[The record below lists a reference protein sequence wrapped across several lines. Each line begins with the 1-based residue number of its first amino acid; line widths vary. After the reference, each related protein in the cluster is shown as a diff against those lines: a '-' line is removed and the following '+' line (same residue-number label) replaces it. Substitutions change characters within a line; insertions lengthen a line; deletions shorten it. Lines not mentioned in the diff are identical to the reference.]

1 MDIKYYA
8 FGGHMLIS
16 LQERDESFL
25 EKVDQEHASG
35 FGGKIFALTEMEPE
49 KSRGSFCVS
58 SPSQLFMKEETL
70 ELLLRKAG
78 HAGIPDWLDL
88 AIQEKRVFS
97 LNTSWRGWED
107 KLQEKSEIKKKTLSL
122 VGLGD
127 VGGILCSGLRL
138 LGSDS
143 ISKIKIFDMD
153 ANKLVRW
160 ELECNS
166 ILPAENNLG
175 YPEIVRTTADDIFN
189 CDVFVFC
196 VSVGVP
202 GIGKEETDVR
212 LAQLKGNSEIIS
224 HYARLARASGF
235 KGLFAVVSDP
245 VDMLCSAAFLASNRN
260 ESGELDFLGLAP
272 EQIKG
277 YGLGVMYARA
287 AYYSKDL
294 NRSESFLQEGRAFGP
309 HGQGLIIAD
318 SISSYDETASS
329 YLTSKAAAS
338 NLEVRSAGFKPYIAP
353 ALSSGSLSILATIRG
368 GWHYS
373 TNFIGGVY
381 MGSRNRELDSAIEF
395 ETYDMPPL
403 LYKKL
408 EETYN
413 YIKDYA

>member
-1 MDIKYYA
+1 MDIKYYT

-16 LQERDESFL
+16 LTEREESFL
-25 EKVDQEHASG
+25 EKVDQEYAAG
-35 FGGKIFALTEMEPE
+35 FGGKIFALTEMEPV
-49 KSRGSFCVS
+49 KSRRSFCVS
-58 SPSQLFMKEETL
+58 SPSQLFLLEETL
-70 ELLLRKAG
+70 ELLLVKAG
-78 HAGIPDWLDL
+78 QPGIPAWLDI
-88 AIQEKRVFS
+88 AIREKRVFS
-97 LNTSWRGWED
+97 LNTSWRGWQD
-107 KLQEKSEIKKKTLSL
+107 SLQEKPETRKKTLSL
-122 VGLGD
+122 AGLGD

-143 ISKIKIFDMD
+143 ISKIKIFDLD
-153 ANKLVRW
+153 TNKLVRW

-166 ILPAENNLG
+166 ILPPENNLD

-189 CDVFVFC
+189 CDVFMFC

-202 GIGKEETDVR
+202 SVGKEETDVR
-212 LAQLKGNSEIIS
+212 LAQLRGNSAIVS

-235 KGLFAVVSDP
+235 KGIFAVVSDP

-260 ESGELDFLGLAP
+260 ECGELDFLGLAP

-287 AYYSKDL
+287 AYYARDL
-294 NRSESFLQEGRAFGP
+294 NLSESFLREGRAFGP

-338 NLEVRSAGFKPYIAP
+338 NLDVRSAGFKPYIAP
-353 ALSSGSLSILATIRG
+353 ALSSGSLSILATIKG

-373 TNFIGGVY
+373 ANFIGGVY
-381 MGSRNRELDSAIEF
+381 MGARNRELDSAIEF
-395 ETYDMPPL
+395 ETYMMPPQ

-413 YIKDYA
+413 YLRDYI

>member
-1 MDIKYYA
+1 MDIKYYT
-8 FGGHMLIS
+8 FSGHMLIS
-16 LQERDESFL
+16 LKEREESFL
-25 EKVDQEHASG
+25 EKVDQEYAAG
-35 FGGKIFALTEMEPE
+35 FGGKIFALTEMEPV
-49 KSRGSFCVS
+49 KSRRSFCVS
-58 SPSQLFMKEETL
+58 SPSQLFLSEETL
-70 ELLLRKAG
+70 DMLLVKAG
-78 HAGIPDWLDL
+78 QPGIPAWLDL
-88 AIQEKRVFS
+88 AIREKRVFS
-97 LNTSWRGWED
+97 LNTSWRGWQD
-107 KLQEKSEIKKKTLSL
+107 SLQEKPETRKKTLSL
-122 VGLGD
+122 AGLGD

-143 ISKIKIFDMD
+143 ISKIKIFDLD
-153 ANKLVRW
+153 TNKLIRW

-166 ILPAENNLG
+166 ILPPENNLD

-202 GIGKEETDVR
+202 SVGKEETDVR
-212 LAQLKGNSEIIS
+212 LAQLRGNSAIIS
-224 HYARLARASGF
+224 HYARLARESGF
-235 KGLFAVVSDP
+235 KGIFAVVSDP

-287 AYYSKDL
+287 AYYARDL
-294 NRSESFLQEGRAFGP
+294 NRSESFLREGRAFGP

-338 NLEVRSAGFKPYIAP
+338 NLDVRSAGFKPYIAP
-353 ALSSGSLSILATIRG
+353 ALSSGSLSILATIKG

-373 TNFIGGVY
+373 ANFIGGVY
-381 MGSRNRELDSAIEF
+381 MGARNRELDSAIEF
-395 ETYDMPPL
+395 ETYMMPPQ

-413 YIKDYA
+413 YLRDYI

>member
-1 MDIKYYA
+1 MDIKCYTY
-8 FGGHMLIS
+8 GGHMLIS
-16 LQERDESFL
+16 LTERDESFL
-25 EKVDQEHASG
+25 EKSDLGYAEG
-35 FGGKIFALTEMEPE
+35 FGGKIFALTEMEPL
-49 KSRGSFCVS
+49 KSRRSFCVS
-58 SPSQLFMKEETL
+58 SPSQLFLKEETL
-70 ELLLRKAG
+70 ELLVKADQP
-78 HAGIPDWLDL
+78 GIPAWLDL
-88 AIQEKRVFS
+88 AIREKRVFS
-97 LNTSWRGWED
+97 LNTCWRGWQD
-107 KLQEKSEIKKKTLSL
+107 SLQEKPAAKKKSLSL
-122 VGLGD
+122 AGLGD

-143 ISKIKIFDMD
+143 ISKIKIFDLD
-153 ANKLVRW
+153 TDKLVRW

-166 ILPAENNLG
+166 ILPPENNFD
-175 YPEIVRTTADDIFN
+175 YPEIVRTTAADLFN

-202 GIGKEETDVR
+202 SVGKEETDVR
-212 LAQLKGNSEIIS
+212 LAQLRGNSVIIS
-224 HYARLARASGF
+224 HYAKLARESGF

-260 ESGELDFLGLAP
+260 ESGELDLLGLAP

-287 AYYSKDL
+287 AYYARDL
-294 NRSESFLQEGRAFGP
+294 GRSESFLQEGRAFGP

-318 SISSYDETASS
+318 SITNYDETASA

-353 ALSSGSLSILATIRG
+353 ALSSGSLSILATIKG

-381 MGSRNRELDSAIEF
+381 MGSRNRELGSAIEF
-395 ETYDMPPL
+395 ENYMMPPP

-413 YIKDYA
+413 YLRDYI

>member
-1 MDIKYYA
+1 MDIKYYTC
-8 FGGHMLIS
+8 GGRMLIS
-16 LQERDESFL
+16 LKERKEAFL
-25 EKVDQEHASG
+25 AQADQEYASG
-35 FGGKIFALTEMEPE
+35 FSGEIFALTEMEPA
-49 KSRGSFCVS
+49 KSRRSFCVS
-58 SPSQLFMKEETL
+58 SPSQLFLGEETL
-70 ELLLRKAG
+70 ELLLVKAG
-78 HAGIPDWLDL
+78 EARIPDWLER
-88 AIQEKRVFS
+88 AIRERRVFS
-97 LNTSWRGWED
+97 LNTSWRGWQ
-107 KLQEKSEIKKKTLSL
+107 KILQEKPAGIKKTLSL
-122 VGLGD
+122 AGLGD

-153 ANKLVRW
+153 INKLVRW

-166 ILPAENNLG
+166 ILPPENNLG

-202 GIGKEETDVR
+202 SVGKEETDVR

-224 HYARLARASGF
+224 HYARLARAAGF

-245 VDMLCSAAFLASNRN
+245 VDMLCSIAFLASNRN

-287 AYYSKDL
+287 AYYSRDL
-294 NRSESFLQEGRAFGP
+294 GRSENFLEEGRAFGP

-318 SISSYDETASS
+318 SIRGYDENASS

-381 MGSRNRELDSAIEF
+381 MGSRNRELDSGIEF
-395 ETYDMPPL
+395 ETYDMPPQ

-413 YIKDYA
+413 YLRDYI

>member
-1 MDIKYYA
+1 MDIKYYT
-8 FGGHMLIS
+8 FSGHMLIS
-16 LQERDESFL
+16 LTEREESFL
-25 EKVDQEHASG
+25 EKVDQEYASG
-35 FGGKIFALTEMEPE
+35 FGGKIFALTEMEPV
-49 KSRGSFCVS
+49 KSRRSFCVS
-58 SPSQLFMKEETL
+58 SPSQLFLSEETL
-70 ELLLRKAG
+70 ELLLVRAG
-78 HAGIPDWLDL
+78 QPGIPAWLDL
-88 AIQEKRVFS
+88 AIREKRVFS
-97 LNTSWRGWED
+97 LNTSWRGWQD
-107 KLQEKSEIKKKTLSL
+107 SLQEKPETIKKTLSL
-122 VGLGD
+122 AGLGD

-143 ISKIKIFDMD
+143 ISKIKIFDLD
-153 ANKLVRW
+153 VNKLIRW

-166 ILPAENNLG
+166 ILPPENNLD
-175 YPEIVRTTADDIFN
+175 YPEIVRTPSDDIFN

-202 GIGKEETDVR
+202 SVGKEEIDVR
-212 LAQLKGNSEIIS
+212 LAQLRGNSAIIS

-235 KGLFAVVSDP
+235 KGIFAVVSDP

-287 AYYSKDL
+287 AYYARDL
-294 NRSESFLQEGRAFGP
+294 NLSESFLREGRAFGP

-318 SISSYDETASS
+318 SIESYDETASS

-338 NLEVRSAGFKPYIAP
+338 NLDVRSAGFKPYIAP
-353 ALSSGSLSILATIRG
+353 ALSSGSLSILATIKG

-381 MGSRNRELDSAIEF
+381 MGARNRELDFAIEF
-395 ETYDMPPL
+395 ETNMMPPQ

-413 YIKDYA
+413 YLRDYI